1 MEQTAAEFNIPDTTN
16 MAFGKGPSPQ
26 EAVPLPQLAQQT
38 VNSAGLKYVHY
49 LCKFGY
55 LDV

>member
-1 MEQTAAEFNIPDTTN
+1 MEQTAAAFNVPDTTN

-38 VNSAGLKYVHY
+38 VNSAGLK
-49 LCKFGY
+49 
-55 LDV
+55 